1 MRTLSLRLPE
11 SMHNKIK
18 ELAKREGI
26 SINQLINSAITE
38 KVSAL
43 ETVEYLE
50 KRGALGSR
58 SKFDAVLTKVAADAP
73 EEYDKL

>member
-1 MRTLSLRLPE
+1 MNIKISISE

-18 ELAKREGI
+18 ELAKKDGV
-26 SINQLINSAITE
+26 SINQLINSAISE

-43 ETVEYLE
+43 ETVDYFE

-58 SKFDAVLTKVAADAP
+58 SKFDAVLSKVAAEAP
-73 EEYDKL
+73 EEYDSL